1 MMVVAALATC
11 IAAALVVAAPLCEL
25 LVLQTVIVTSAVQA
39 SSWILTMSCGRW
51 HNHLNP
57 DIKKHDWTAEEDEQL
72 VLLHAQIG
80 NQWALLARHMPGRT
94 DNSIKNHWNSTLK
107 RRVEAGEFD
116 DVLGGK
122 QQPKLFAALASCL
135 RGTASPSC

>member
-1 MMVVAALATC
+1 MHHC
-11 IAAALVVAAPLCEL
+11 
-25 LVLQTVIVTSAVQA
+25 
-39 SSWILTMSCGRW
+39 RW

-57 DIKKHDWTAEEDEQL
+57 DIKKHDWTADEDEQL

-80 NQWALLARHMPGRT
+80 NQWALLARHMVGRT

-116 DVLGGK
+116 DVLGGEYVALHSE
-122 QQPKLFAALASCL
+122 QTGFALDRGTMLLKLFVLSSSWVL
-135 RGTASPSC
+135 FRDILW